1 MLSEAL
7 AVGFNQAGAMLRF
20 LLTHVFEQ
28 FGGSGIGFAKAVGEI
43 GEDTP
48 ILFFQA
54 DRHRQDFAFGQIFEL
69 ACHSWLLG
77 KSKSQFSGDRSQENC
92 YSKRRSL
99 SSDLRPVT

>member
-7 AVGFNQAGAMLRF
+7 AVGFNQAGEMLRF
-20 LLTHVFEQ
+20 LLTHVFKQ

-69 ACHSWLLG
+69 ACHWSAPR
-77 KSKSQFSGDRSQENC
+77 KAGDRSQVAGVRKNLYPSE
-92 YSKRRSL
+92 KSL
-99 SSDLRPVT
+99 PET